1 MLKGYTLSEETTL
14 SPSAL
19 NAYIDCPLKFYF
31 KYVAGIKEKEEI
43 TEELDH
49 RLLGNIFHESVQ
61 SLYATVEE
69 QEINIPIIDSLL
81 SNSALIEEHI
91 HRSYLRIYTQQTSK
105 LIDSGSNEL
114 ILEVIKKYI
123 RRMFQY
129 DKTLCPFRII
139 SMEKKYSIPLPRALF
154 PYLSAASS
162 TG

>member
-1 MLKGYTLSEETTL
+1 MSRYLHQIKYESGLAVKEQNFQNRISLEEEKEIRIPKNESILQMLKGYTLSEETTL

-69 QEINIPIIDSLL
+69 QEINIPIIDLH
-81 SNSALIEEHI
+81 SAN
-91 HRSYLRIYTQQTSK
+91 Q
-105 LIDSGSNEL
+105 
-114 ILEVIKKYI
+114 
-123 RRMFQY
+123 
-129 DKTLCPFRII
+129 
-139 SMEKKYSIPLPRALF
+139 
-154 PYLSAASS
+154 
-162 TG
+162 